1 MTDPG
6 MVDILAILTRL
17 VSGMET
23 INKRLETIESVITVK
38 PPAPQPEPQQNTD
51 SYDWSQHFLGDTWPE
66 EWPADTWPEEWPADL
81 PPLKEFDRSE
91 ICHRAWFGRSHSG
104 AIGAAGEALEE
115 ARSLVRDVVED
126 PTLVEYGE
134 VVSKTPRLKQ
144 AVDEYRAVLA
154 GVSKRKELAIA
165 LDADLPNAAALD
177 KAYTAHVAWLCAS
190 ANIEPDAAWVLLLTG
205 EIDPLHPEPIFG
217 VIGSR
222 SVLRHRDMTLEA
234 LWERDQNV
242 GGGTPSGRL

>member
-1 MTDPG
+1 MADPG
-6 MVDILAILTRL
+6 TVDIQAILERL
-17 VSGMET
+17 VSSVDL
-23 INKRLETIESVITVK
+23 INKRLETIEAAITVK
-38 PPAPQPEPQQNTD
+38 PPAPQPEPQQNSD
-51 SYDWSQHFLGDTWPE
+51 SYDWSQHFLS
-66 EWPADTWPEEWPADL
+66 DTWPEEWPADL
-81 PPLKEFDRSE
+81 PPLREFDRTE
-91 ICHRAWFGRSHSG
+91 ICRRAWFGRSHSG

-165 LDADLPNAAALD
+165 LDADLANVAALD
-177 KAYTAHVAWLCAS
+177 KAYTAHVAWLLAS

-217 VIGSR
+217 VIGSHA
-222 SVLRHRDMTLEA
+222 VLKHRDLTLEA